1 MKIKF
6 PPVLNIGTS
15 DSLYGPCTIVFNE
28 NSIFA
33 LGFCDLNE
41 ALREFKTNFKSV
53 NLETDSQR
61 AKELIKSIFE
71 KGVRPKLVLLGTNF
85 QLKVWSELE
94 KIPKGETITYAE
106 LAIRIGKPKAARA
119 VGNAVGA
126 NPIAYL
132 VPCHRVVRTD
142 KTLGGYRW
150 GVVVK
155 KKILGKEMI

>member
-1 MKIKF
+1 MKIKY
-6 PPVLNIGTS
+6 PPVLNIGTEE
-15 DSLYGPCTIVFNE
+15 SLYGPCSIVFNE

-33 LGFCDLNE
+33 LGFCNLND
-41 ALREFKTNFKSV
+41 AFKEFHTYFKNV
-53 NLETDSQR
+53 NLEIDNQR

-71 KGVRPKLVLLGTNF
+71 KGVCPELVLLGTDF

-94 KIPKGETITYAE
+94 KIPQGQTITYAE
-106 LAIRIGKPKAARA
+106 LATKIGKPNAARA

-150 GVVVK
+150 GVEVK
-155 KKILGKEMI
+155 KKILAKERI